1 MKIRT
6 IGLMV
11 HPGREDGLQN
21 AALALEAFRQ
31 AGITAAVET
40 RVRDALGFQ
49 LPLLDESDWDAMI
62 SLGGDGTFLRSAQ
75 YAIKRNVPLLGI
87 NLGRIGF
94 LTEIE
99 LKDMS
104 SAAQKLREGDFDIEN
119 RMLIRVQVNDDEPM
133 LALNDAVVSRGM
145 HSRLI
150 TIDAHISKDQ
160 IGRYIADGVI
170 VATPTGS
177 TGYSLSAGGP
187 IVSPGVPCMIITPI
201 CAHSLQ
207 HRPVV
212 VPESA
217 NVHLHLRCANNTGI
231 RLVVDGQ
238 DARTLNGTDRIAVS
252 RAEKDLQLIR
262 FTEPHFFNL
271 VREKLT
277 QWST

>member
-1 MKIRT
+1 MKVRT

-11 HPGREDGLQN
+11 HPGRDDSLDKAACVLN
-21 AALALEAFRQ
+21 AFKQ
-31 AGITAAVET
+31 AGIAAAVEPHIKAEIYP
-40 RVRDALGFQ
+40 DA
-49 LPLLDESDWDAMI
+49 PLLDESKWDVMI

-75 YAIKRNVPLLGI
+75 YAISRDTPLLGI

-99 LKDMS
+99 MS
-104 SAAQKLREGDFDIEN
+104 GLFDAVNCLAQGRFDIEN
-119 RMLIRVQVNDDEPM
+119 RMLMQVTVNDDEPF
-133 LALNDAVVSRGM
+133 LALNDAVVSRGT

-150 TIDAHISKDQ
+150 TIDAHISSDR

-187 IVSPGVPCMIITPI
+187 VVSPGVPCMIITPI

-212 VPESA
+212 VPDTA
-217 NVHLHLRCANNTGI
+217 NVHLHLRCENQEGI

-238 DARTLNGTDRIAVS
+238 DVRTLQGVDRVAVS
-252 RAEKDLQLIR
+252 RANKDLRLIR
-262 FTEPHFFNL
+262 FKEPHFFNL
-271 VREKLT
+271 VREKLA
-277 QWST
+277 QWSA